1 MEYEDAFRPV
11 KRGKNLYMLLVAVAI
26 LVQLGAFVLAEFTEM
41 LGPIGAASKD
51 QTAQTL
57 HNVLF
62 WAMPIAKFV
71 APVACGMAILLLLF
85 AVKLSLVGR
94 LGGVGGLV
102 GALLW
107 AVLLLVLV
115 TPWQQILRGSMA
127 TGALSNLHDLLRWVG
142 EMKNPADGKAPEIL
156 DQVFYYGRFIGYP
169 VVALFVWGIVQCK
182 FARGY
187 KAVTFPPAVQ
197 IPTQPSPQL

>member
-11 KRGKNLYMLLVAVAI
+11 KRGKNLYMLLVALAL

-41 LGPIGAASKD
+41 LGPVGSASKD
-51 QTAQTL
+51 QTAETL
-57 HNVLF
+57 RNVLF

-71 APVACGMAILLLLF
+71 APVACGMAILMLLF
-85 AVKLSLVGR
+85 SVKLSLIGR

-107 AVLLLVLV
+107 AVPLLVLV
-115 TPWQQILRGSMA
+115 TPWQQILKGSMA
-127 TGALSNLHDLLRWVG
+127 SGALCNLHDLLRCVG
-142 EMKNPADGKAPEIL
+142 EIKTPADGKAPEVL
-156 DQVFYYGRFIGYP
+156 DQAIYYGRFIALP
-169 VVALFVWGIVQCK
+169 VVSLFVWMLVQCK
-182 FARGY
+182 YARGY
-187 KAVTFPPAVQ
+187 KAITFPPAVQ

>member
-1 MEYEDAFRPV
+1 MEYEDAFRPM
-11 KRGKNLYMLLVAVAI
+11 KRGKNLYMLLVALAV
-26 LVQLGAFVLAEFTEM
+26 LVQLGAFVLAEFTEII
-41 LGPIGAASKD
+41 GPIGAAPKD
-51 QTAQTL
+51 QTAATL
-57 HNVLF
+57 RNVLA

-85 AVKLSLVGR
+85 SVKLSLIGR

-107 AVLLLVLV
+107 AVLLLMLV

-127 TGALSNLHDLLRWVG
+127 TGALCNLPDLLRGVSG
-142 EMKNPADGKAPEIL
+142 MKTPADGKAPEMLAQAI
-156 DQVFYYGRFIGYP
+156 YYGRFIAYP
-169 VVALFVWGIVQCK
+169 VVALFVWVLVQCK
-182 FARGY
+182 YARGY
-187 KAVTFPPAVQ
+187 KAMTFPPAVQ

>member
-41 LGPIGAASKD
+41 LGPVGAAPKD
-51 QTAQTL
+51 QTAETL
-57 HNVLF
+57 RVVLV

-71 APVACGMAILLLLF
+71 APVACGVAILLLLF
-85 AVKLSLVGR
+85 AVKLSLIGR
-94 LGGVGGLV
+94 LGGIGGLV

-115 TPWQQILRGSMA
+115 TPWQQVLRGSMA
-127 TGALSNLHDLLRWVG
+127 TGALCNLPDLLRGVS
-142 EMKNPADGKAPEIL
+142 EMKNPAAGKAPEIM
-156 DQVFYYGRFIGYP
+156 DQVLYYGRFIAYP
-169 VVALFVWGIVQCK
+169 VVALLVWGIVQCK

-187 KAVTFPPAVQ
+187 KAMTFPPAVQ
-197 IPTQPSPQL
+197 IPARPSPQL

>member
-11 KRGKNLYMLLVAVAI
+11 KRGKNLYMLLVALAL

-41 LGPIGAASKD
+41 LGPVGAGPKD
-51 QTAQTL
+51 QTAETL
-57 HNVLF
+57 RNVLF

-85 AVKLSLVGR
+85 SVKLSLIGR

-102 GALLW
+102 SAMLW
-107 AVLLLVLV
+107 AVILLVLV

-127 TGALSNLHDLLRWVG
+127 TGALCNLHDLLNAV
-142 EMKNPADGKAPEIL
+142 EQMKDSTDGKAPETL
-156 DQVFYYGRFIGYP
+156 DQAVYYGRFIAYP

-182 FARGY
+182 YARGY
-187 KAVTFPPAVQ
+187 KAITFPPAVQ
-197 IPTQPSPQL
+197 IPTRPSPQL